1 MGRAPGDSPE
11 NLVKTAEIH
20 HAVIVTLNEF
30 DVWYRARYRRT
41 SSSLTTSAMIVSDL
55 FGVMLSFGAGF
66 FLVNLYDMSSINFK
80 SFVTYWP
87 YLPLLI
93 VVFQVARLYPGV
105 SLAPAEELR
114 HFFIGSLMA
123 HGGIIVSRYIENLE
137 FDPISAAFIISF
149 IFSTI
154 ILLISRSCVRLVLRK
169 TRLGGIPAVIYGG
182 GSTGRMVVD
191 RCLRSRIG
199 YVPVLI
205 LDDDPAKGDMYQGVP
220 IMHDTGIGPELVQRY
235 NLKMAIV
242 AMPELDHK
250 ALTHLLNYSVSAF
263 RYNVL
268 IPDFFSVAN
277 IWMSV
282 RDFDGILGLATS
294 QKLKMSWNLGIKRF
308 IDLSIV
314 IFGGLV
320 ILPWLLL
327 FALLVKLSSPGPA
340 LYGHIRLGQNGK
352 RFKAYKFRSM
362 AVDAEEQLELMLESN
377 PQVREEWEKNHKLK
391 NDPRVTRIGRF
402 LRRTSFD
409 EFPQLI
415 NILKDEMSLVG
426 PRPVVDEEV
435 EKYGEDYKRI
445 FSVKPGLTGLWQ
457 VSGRSDTDYA
467 ERVAFDTYYLQSWS
481 VWLDLWILYKT
492 VGVVIRGK
500 GAY

>member
-1 MGRAPGDSPE
+1 LDGHIRCAGGV
-11 NLVKTAEIH
+11 LVKTLKIR
-20 HAVIVTLNEF
+20 HAIGVTLDEF
-30 DVWYRARYRRT
+30 DIWYRARYRRT
-41 SSSLTTSAMIVSDL
+41 SSALTTMAMMLADL

-66 FLVNLYDMSSINFK
+66 FLVNLYDLSAINFK

-87 YLPLLI
+87 YLPLFI

-105 SLAPAEELR
+105 SPAPAEELR

-123 HGGIIVSRYIENLE
+123 HGGIILSRYIEDLE
-137 FDPISAAFIISF
+137 FDPISVAFIISF

-154 ILLISRSCVRLVLRK
+154 ILLICRSCMRVILRK
-169 TRLGGIPAVIYGG
+169 TKLGGIPAVIFGG
-182 GSTGRMVVD
+182 GSTGRMLVD
-191 RCLRSRIG
+191 RCLMNRVG

-205 LDDDPAKGDMYQGVP
+205 LDNDPARGDMYQGVP
-220 IMHDTGIGPELVQRY
+220 IIHDTSIGPELVKWY
-235 NLKMAIV
+235 NIKMAIV
-242 AMPELDHK
+242 AMPELDSK
-250 ALTHLLNYSVSAF
+250 ALAYLLNYSVSAF

-268 IPDFFSVAN
+268 IPDFFSIAN

-282 RDFDGILGLATS
+282 RDFEGILGLATS
-294 QKLKMSWNLGIKRF
+294 QRLKMSWNLGIKRF

-314 IFGGLV
+314 IVGGIV
-320 ILPWLLL
+320 VLPWLLL
-327 FALLVKLSSPGPA
+327 FALLVKLSSPGPV
-340 LYGHIRLGQNGK
+340 LYGHTRLGQNGK

-362 AVDAEEQLELMLESN
+362 VVDAKEQLELMLESN
-377 PQVREEWEKNHKLK
+377 PQIREEWEKNHKLK
-391 NDPRVTRIGRF
+391 DDPRVTKIGRF

-409 EFPQLI
+409 EFPQFI
-415 NILKDEMSLVG
+415 NILKGEMSLVG

-435 EKYGEDYKRI
+435 EKYGEDYNRI

-457 VSGRSDTDYA
+457 VSGRSDTDYS
-467 ERVAFDTYYLQSWS
+467 ERVAFDSYYLQSWS
-481 VWLDLWILYKT
+481 VWLDLWIIYKT